1 MPQLSPINEELV
13 ARPNSCFIFG
23 MNIPEIT
30 SPTFRLEGNLMR
42 NVARIKLGFY
52 PLPPDEGPRLRQ
64 LLNYP
69 SEPVSAL
76 DPCAGTG
83 AALLQLTD
91 NANANR
97 YAVELDA
104 ERARLAKSAGIDT
117 IHANL
122 FDVTA
127 KVESFSLLYLNPPYD
142 SEVSSFGNQRM
153 ELLFLKRTF
162 RWLVNGGVLLM
173 VVPHGQLQECVPLLS
188 EAFTQFTVF
197 RLSDR
202 ESERFDQ
209 VALLAVRTRVTA
221 AAYEANRQKL
231 IEAIWKHPLPVVSGG
246 ETPYE
251 VPPSPQTQL
260 VHRGLPLDELE
271 DLAIASAAW
280 NKVRA
285 FLLPKEESSVGR
297 PITPLHGGHVG
308 LLCTAGLLN
317 GTFGD
322 GQDRHIARWRTVK
335 YVTTFEEK
343 MDGYTE
349 VHKRERFSN
358 ELALVYADGR
368 TLVLTDE
375 KKKEKSDAELPPTPR
390 AA

>member
-1 MPQLSPINEELV
+1 
-13 ARPNSCFIFG
+13 
-23 MNIPEIT
+23 
-30 SPTFRLEGNLMR
+30 MR